1 MKIPK
6 GKTKEEVVEII
17 RLICSRFKF
26 KYTIGIFDADDIEQE
41 AFLICYEALER
52 YDGVRPLENFLSF
65 NLRNRLINFI
75 RDSKLKDVD
84 MVSIPEDFDIAQEAK
99 YRMITDIDNLMDDC
113 LDPESRQD
121 WLRLK
126 DGVKVPTVRAN
137 KLKSKIRDLVKNH
150 HDENDE

>member
-1 MKIPK
+1 MKIPQ
-6 GKTKEEVVEII
+6 GMTKDQVVKII
-17 RLICSRFKF
+17 TTICARFKY
-26 KYTIGIFDADDIEQE
+26 KYNIGIFDADDVEQE
-41 AFLICYEALER
+41 SFIICCEALER

-65 NLRNRLINFI
+65 NLRNRLLNFI
-75 RDSKLKDVD
+75 RNTKLKDVD
-84 MVSIPEDFDIAQEAK
+84 MVTIPEDFDVEQENK

-150 HDENDE
+150 HDEDDE